1 MCDKEKK
8 DIGHLLAEVLMTS
21 NQENFDENMA
31 KFLDDTAEIL
41 GDAIGAACNDPG
53 VVLTRFG
60 TVMVGAAQKRLE
72 MDDCN

>member
-8 DIGHLLAEVLMTS
+8 DIGHLLVEVVMTS

-53 VVLTRFG
+53 VALTRFV